1 MGFTVTDSDDEDVTP
16 PPPSPP
22 DPAVTYSTVTDA
34 VISPPPSPDADAL
47 PPAVVLPASAIEE
60 NETSPVTM
68 AVTSKLE
75 LEKRAFL
82 MLIILAYRALPVLP
96 ALLLRGQPGLTI

>member
-1 MGFTVTDSDDEDVTP
+1 MGFTVTDSDDEDVT

-34 VISPPPSPDADAL
+34 VISPPPSPDAETS
-47 PPAVVLPASAIEE
+47 PPTVALPASATEE
-60 NETSPVTM
+60 NETSPATM
-68 AVTSKLE
+68 TITSKIE

-82 MLIILAYRALPVLP
+82 MLILLANRALPVPP
-96 ALLLRGQPGLTI
+96 ALLLRGQPGLTA